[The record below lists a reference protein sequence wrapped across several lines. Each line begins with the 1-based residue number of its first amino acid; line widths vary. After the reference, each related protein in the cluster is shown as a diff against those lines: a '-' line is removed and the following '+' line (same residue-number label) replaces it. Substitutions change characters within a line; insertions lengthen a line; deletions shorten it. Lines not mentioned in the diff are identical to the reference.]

1 VAGVFI
7 ALAYNLELFGGRF
20 HNDFWFAAAWGAFPA
35 ATSFWVNALEFQ
47 VEGLLVTLA
56 CFGLSVAQRALST
69 PVRELRRRTQS
80 VSGVQRL
87 HDGRTIELSAERI
100 AAPLDR
106 ALFATA
112 IALMLLAAAVTL
124 VRV

>member
-1 VAGVFI
+1 
-7 ALAYNLELFGGRF
+7 
-20 HNDFWFAAAWGAFPA
+20 
-35 ATSFWVNALEFQ
+35 VNALEFQ